1 MLFEHN
7 QAPDMPLFDDTPA
20 LRQLL
25 TSYYHEDWTMDRRNY
40 AEVVREFVESE
51 PRELVSAATSEL
63 RALLAKPLEDQTLED
78 GLNDVGCY
86 FYSPGAGLT
95 ARAWL
100 SDVAGL
106 LHAAG

>member
-1 MLFEHN
+1 MTFEHN
-7 QAPDMPLFDDTPA
+7 QAPEMPLFDDAPA

-63 RALLAKPLEDQTLED
+63 RVLLAKPVAEQALED
-78 GLNDVGCY
+78 GLGEVGCY
-86 FYSPGAGLT
+86 FYAPGAGLT

-100 SDVAGL
+100 TDVAEL
-106 LHAAG
+106 LEAAG